1 MGKEKKTA
9 LLTNHTQQII
19 NFCPPKPADKK
30 KEKGRRSQYGMKLCG
45 IKTREDKKENRRK
58 LE

>member
-1 MGKEKKTA
+1 MGKKKKTA

-30 KEKGRRSQYGMKLCG
+30 KKKADAVNMAWNCVALKHG
-45 IKTREDKKENRRK
+45 KTRKRTEES
-58 LE
+58 

>member
-9 LLTNHTQQII
+9 LLTNHTQQI

-30 KEKGRRSQYGMKLCG
+30 K
-45 IKTREDKKENRRK
+45 KKADAVNMA
-58 LE
+58 

>member
-30 KEKGRRSQYGMKLCG
+30 KKKADAVNMAWNCVALKHG
-45 IKTREDKKENRRK
+45 KTRKRTEES
-58 LE
+58 